1 MKITSKE
8 LEQVAAAEAPRFDL
22 YSGIHKALRAMMAD
36 TLLAL
41 GRMDPGD
48 EAEVAQVTERV
59 LQLLGFCGSHLAHE
73 NAYVH
78 PAIEARAP
86 GGSER
91 IAHEHEEHERHIA
104 ELSRHVAQ
112 LQLANAAGRPA
123 AAQALYREL
132 ALFIAGNFQ
141 HMHVEETAHNA
152 VLWARYTDAEL
163 AAVHDALVGSIPP
176 DEMMQVARWLVPFM
190 NAPERALM
198 LADMRAKAPPP
209 AFAAVLDL
217 VRPHLSAREWDK
229 LAQALD
235 LPAEPAW

>member
-8 LEQVAAAEAPRFDL
+8 LEQVAAAAAPRFDL
-22 YSGIHKALRAMMAD
+22 YSGIHKALRAIMAD

-41 GRMDPGD
+41 GRMDPAD
-48 EAEVAQVTERV
+48 ETEVAQVTERV

-73 NAYVH
+73 NAFVH
-78 PAIEARAP
+78 PAIEVRAP

-91 IAHEHEEHERHIA
+91 IAHEHEEHERHIS
-104 ELSRHVAQ
+104 ELSRQVAQ
-112 LQLANAAGRPA
+112 LQVAPLAGRA
-123 AAQALYREL
+123 GAAQALYREL

-163 AAVHDALVGSIPP
+163 AALHDALVGSIPP
-176 DEMMQVARWLVPFM
+176 DEMMQVARWMVPFM

-198 LADMRAKAPPP
+198 LADVRAKAPPP
-209 AFAAVLDL
+209 AFAAVLEV

-229 LAQALD
+229 LAQALE